1 MGKKKPSPGS
11 KGPAPSKQGRFG
23 ESKPP
28 LGFSTLE
35 KMSGE
40 GKGPGGRTT
49 SSLAITLTPSG
60 VLEAASPFASCCTPS
75 PCSPALH
82 LPSTRPRPRGGSPFP
97 GPSPVLR
104 PDAQQVAPPVGP
116 GSPGRVLRLLRPLDA
131 ARSPPVEASEGPA
144 GRTHGG
150 SRAAAAPAPAAAA
163 RPVSHR
169 RHL

>member
-1 MGKKKPSPGS
+1 MRVFWRAQATTWFLHPGEDVR
-11 KGPAPSKQGRFG
+11 GGQRPRRPYHFQ
-23 ESKPP
+23 
-28 LGFSTLE
+28 LGHHLNSLRG
-35 KMSGE
+35 S
-40 GKGPGGRTT
+40 GGRQPVR
-49 SSLAITLTPSG
+49 LLLHPQ
-60 VLEAASPFASCCTPS
+60 SPL
-75 PCSPALH
+75 LH
-82 LPSTRPRPRGGSPFP
+82 LPSTRPRPRGGGPFP

-116 GSPGRVLRLLRPLDA
+116 GSPGRALRLLRPLDA

-144 GRTHGG
+144 GRSHGD